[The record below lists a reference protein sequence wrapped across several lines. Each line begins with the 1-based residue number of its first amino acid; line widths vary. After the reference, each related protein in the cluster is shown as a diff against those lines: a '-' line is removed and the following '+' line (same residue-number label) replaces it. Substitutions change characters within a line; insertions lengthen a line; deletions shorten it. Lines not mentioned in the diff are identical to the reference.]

1 MANVRVPPFDE
12 APSTVVGSTPQ
23 TSFSFSFPFW
33 ESADIEV
40 YVDGVLLDA
49 ADYTVEGLAV
59 QDGLAVEGGYGSG
72 TVTLDAAV
80 SNVTVTIDRKV
91 VGDRETQFSR
101 SAPLGMSALNAD
113 LNRVTARQ
121 QDLERHKVTRP
132 MGERAGLFLAF
143 DADGNEVASSGTGT
157 DNSLRTDLAAPAGAA
172 LVGVAQSGT
181 GAATRSLRS
190 KARDLIDVRDFG
202 VTTSTSN
209 EYTAEIQA
217 ALDEAES
224 SDRASVMV
232 NEFYQVAGSL
242 SLPGGISLV
251 TMTGASEYYA
261 NNPFSTARSAG
272 LYKPADGDDGP
283 LVIVHTGSTLDGL
296 YLRHE
301 KVGGAQT
308 GVVQMGEDSPTSMI
322 FNALVKNCRI
332 NGHAINEN
340 TNVWQ
345 DSDCRGIWFP
355 HGTLNTGLRY
365 FNKVNNNWLAN
376 FDMGIRL
383 GDQANGNSLVGN
395 HTRQIYRHY
404 VFDGGATECVSN
416 VVEAALMA
424 NQGFLPTNT
433 PYCVTLIGSVSFL
446 KFGGVS
452 EQNGKAFDIS
462 GYTGGTDLDFGGF
475 NPNEVSPSYPPIGS
489 IVRGF
494 APVKSADGG
503 RQLLLPNSTAETRYE
518 QGQGNKIE
526 RFELVTGTL
535 PQLGGAGALVASD
548 PDSRRIVTFNDAV
561 YSKAA
566 RTSFSARLKVFVC
579 STGGG
584 TGEHLVE
591 VDFVYRVTDQATNA
605 AELSVKSVRKSPS
618 SGNYVAGLYFLD
630 GVAAGG
636 NFAIAMT
643 GGNLG
648 AFEATHVAVDL
659 EITALTHTTN
669 SVALRDLADLSFVS
683 AACTANDV
691 TDANDLL
698 TVADIVI

>member
-1 MANVRVPPFDE
+1 MAAGR
-12 APSTVVGSTPQ
+12 
-23 TSFSFSFPFW
+23 
-33 ESADIEV
+33 
-40 YVDGVLLDA
+40 LLIP
-49 ADYTVEGLAV
+49 GWNRAV
-59 QDGLAVEGGYGSG
+59 NGNGNPIA
-72 TVTLDAAV
+72 AAV
-80 SNVTVTIDRKV
+80 SLFNLGTDSLATVYADEALTV
-91 VGDRETQFSR
+91 PLANPVQSN
-101 SAPLGMSALNAD
+101 SAGRFPAIWAD
-113 LNRVTARQ
+113 DANTFDWSVTAPYGPPGSPFTGTGLTTALTADILIAEAAEAAASAAQTYYEDILAIEAAGSDPLAIATRAAKAANGSDFADKEAVTQNLLVRQ
-121 QDLERHKVTRP
+121 
-132 MGERAGLFLAF
+132 
-143 DADGNEVASSGTGT
+143 SGTGT
-157 DNSLRTDLAAPAGAA
+157 TQRTLRDK
-172 LVGVAQSGT
+172 
-181 GAATRSLRS
+181 TR
-190 KARDLIDVRDFG
+190 DIIDVRDFG
-202 VTTSTSN
+202 VSTGDVDN
-209 EYTAEIQA
+209 TAAIQA
-217 ALDEAES
+217 ALDEAEG
-224 SDRASVMV
+224 SDRSVVVV
-232 NEFYQVAGSL
+232 NEFYQVPGTISV
-242 SLPGGISLV
+242 PGGITFASQS
-251 TMTGASEYYA
+251 GASEYYL
-261 NNPFSTARSAG
+261 NNPFSDASSAG
-272 LYKPADGDDGP
+272 LYKPSDGENGP
-283 LVIVHTGSTLDGL
+283 LLIAHTGSAITGL

-301 KVGGAQT
+301 KVGGANT
-308 GVVQMGEDSPTSMI
+308 GVIQMAEDSPTSMI
-322 FNALVKNCRI
+322 FNALVQGCRI

-345 DSDCRGIWFP
+345 DSDCHGIWFP
-355 HGTLNTGLRY
+355 HGTLNEGLRY
-365 FNKVNNNWLAN
+365 FNKINGNWLAN
-376 FDMGIRL
+376 FDIGIRL
-383 GDQANGNSLVGN
+383 GDQANGNVLVGN
-395 HTRQIYRHY
+395 HTRQVYRHY
-404 VFDGGATECVSN
+404 VFDGGDTECVGN

-446 KFGGVS
+446 KFGGIS
-452 EQNGKAFDIS
+452 EQNGKAFDIA

-475 NPNEVSPSYPPIGS
+475 NPNEVAPSYPPIGS

-494 APVKSADGG
+494 APVKAADGG

-535 PQLGGAGALVASD
+535 PQLGGAGALVAAD
-548 PDSRRIVTFNDAV
+548 PDSRRIVTFNDTV

-591 VDFVYRVTDQATNA
+591 VDFVYRVTDQASSA
-605 AELSVKSVRKSPS
+605 GELSVKSVRKSPA

-648 AFEATHVAVDL
+648 PFNATHVAVDL
-659 EITALTHTTN
+659 EITALSHTTN
-669 SVALRDLADLSFVS
+669 SLAMADLADLSFVS